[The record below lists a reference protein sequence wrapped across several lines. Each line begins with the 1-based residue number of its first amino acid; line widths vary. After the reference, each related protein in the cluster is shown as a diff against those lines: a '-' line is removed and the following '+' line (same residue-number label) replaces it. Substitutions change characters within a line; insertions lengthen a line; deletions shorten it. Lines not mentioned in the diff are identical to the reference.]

1 MREKIHLNDNWTFY
15 PDVEDY
21 PRSTDG
27 LKERK
32 GEVVDLPHSVKLLP
46 YNNFNEKEYQFKSL
60 YRKDLFID
68 ETYKNKVMFL
78 QFEGVANMAVV
89 YINGKESFYSESPF
103 LPFSKEISEEIRFGE
118 MNTIEVMVD
127 SRELEWI
134 PPFGHVVDFLTYG
147 GIYREVSLNV
157 HEKYFIQNI
166 FAFSEHVLEEEKSL
180 TVQTILSADHGG
192 DIIYKIY
199 EGEDAFSL
207 GEPLFSSIRNVDDK
221 RMRNTLTIKDI
232 MLWDLDHPHLYTLE
246 VTLVDKEGRAVDRS
260 VETIGFREAVFK
272 EDGFY
277 LNGIKIKLR
286 GLNRHQS
293 YPYVGYAMPKSMQIL
308 DAEILKKDLG
318 VNIVRTSHYPQSK
331 DFLDHCDRIGL
342 LVFEE
347 IPGWQH
353 IGDEHFKENCKDN
366 LKRMLKR
373 DRNHPSIIIWGVR
386 INESQDDTLFYEEMN
401 RVAHI
406 YDESRPTGG
415 VRNFPKSEL
424 LEDVY
429 TYNDFVHKG
438 DNEGLAS
445 PNEILPSKAPYLVTE
460 HNGHMYPVK
469 SNDPEERRTEHALRH
484 ARVLEDMEKNT
495 KISGAIGWCMADY
508 NTHVD
513 FGSGDRICYH
523 GVLDMFR
530 QRKLASYVYSS
541 QKEEPVLYV
550 SSSMNIGDHSGG
562 NLGNVYAFTNCDYV
576 ELYKNDG
583 FIKRFDKDRKKKLKH
598 SPILIDDFIG
608 NLLVNE
614 EGFKENDAEKVK
626 KIIKKASIYG
636 LSLPLASKIS
646 MGLILL
652 KYKMKMSDAVNLFG
666 KYYSGWGQDQLSFT
680 FKGYKDGKE
689 VATLTK
695 GTGTSMH
702 LEVLPSTLNLQV
714 EETYDVAMVSVR
726 AKNNHDDI
734 LVYSNEVI
742 RIETEGNIEI
752 LGPSLFPLRGGQGAF
767 YVRSGRKEGGGSVKI
782 ISETMGEKEVRF
794 TVEDGKYLKL

>member
-15 PDVEDY
+15 PDIEDY
-21 PRSTDG
+21 PRSKDP

-32 GEVVDLPHSVKLLP
+32 GEVVDLPHSVRMLP
-46 YNNFNEKEYQFKSL
+46 YNNFNEKDYQFKSL
-60 YRKDLFID
+60 YRKEILID
-68 ETYKNKVMFL
+68 DIYKDKVMFL
-78 QFEGVANMAVV
+78 RFEGVANMAVV
-89 YINGKESFYSESPF
+89 YINGKESYYNESPF
-103 LPFSKEISEEIRFGE
+103 LPFSKEISEEIRYGQ

-180 TVQTILSADHGG
+180 TVQTTLSANHGG
-192 DIIYKIY
+192 DIVYKIY
-199 EGEDAFSL
+199 EGGEESSL
-207 GEPLFSSIRNVDDK
+207 GEPLFSSIRHVDDK
-221 RMRNTLTIKDI
+221 RMRNTLTVKGM

-246 VTLVDKEGRAVDRS
+246 VTLVDKEGCAVDRL

-277 LNGIKIKLR
+277 LNGNKIKLR

-366 LKRMLKR
+366 LKRMQKR

-386 INESQDDTLFYEEMN
+386 VNESQDDTLFYQEMN
-401 RVAHI
+401 DIAHI

-438 DNEGLAS
+438 DNEGLSS
-445 PNEILPSKAPYLVTE
+445 PNEILPTKAPYLVTE

-469 SNDPEERRTEHALRH
+469 SSDPEERRTEQALRH
-484 ARVLEDMEKNT
+484 AKVLENMEKNT

-513 FGSGDRICYH
+513 FGSGDRVCYH

-530 QRKLASYVYSS
+530 QKKPAAYLYSS
-541 QKEEPVLYV
+541 QKAEPELFI
-550 SSSMNIGDHSGG
+550 SSSLNIGDHPGG
-562 NLGNVYAFTNCDYV
+562 DLGNVYAFTNCDYV
-576 ELYKNDG
+576 ELYKNDR
-583 FIKRFDKDRKKKLKH
+583 FIKRFDKDRKKKLRH

-608 NLLVNE
+608 NLLIE
-614 EGFKENDAEKVK
+614 DEGFKESDAEKVK
-626 KIIKKASIYG
+626 KIIRKAAIYG
-636 LSLPLASKIS
+636 MNLPLTSKIS

-652 KYKMKMSDAVNLFG
+652 KYKMKMSDAVDLFG
-666 KYYSGWGQDQLSFT
+666 KYYAGWGQDQLTYT
-680 FKGYKDGKE
+680 FKGYVGQE
-689 VATLTK
+689 ETVSVTR
-695 GTGTSMH
+695 GPSTSKR
-702 LEVLPSTLNLQV
+702 LEVIPSRRVLVV
-714 EETYDVAMVSVR
+714 EETYDVAMVSLL
-726 AKNNHDDI
+726 AKNNHEDL
-734 LVYSNEVI
+734 LVYSDEVI
-742 RIETEGNIEI
+742 RLEATGNIEI

-767 YVRSGRKEGGGSVKI
+767 YVRSGRKEGEGSVKI
-782 ISETMGEKEVRF
+782 IAETMGEKEVRF
-794 TVEDGKYLKL
+794 TVEDRKYPKL